1 MGDNSVVYWYSN
13 LEKHLCGYCKN
24 PNGNVSHG
32 MWAKILSVEDYQN
45 LIDRGWRRSGSYCYK
60 PLMNEICCPMYTIK
74 CDALNFQLSKSQK
87 KVIKKFNKFL
97 KDGVLHKNT
106 NYQDCQDSIS
116 EFVPREIPVP
126 AHVLDKEVVINCEKN
141 EGDSSQIAAPSVS
154 QVTEAVP
161 GTSSL
166 PKTGVGADPSK
177 PPCKKAKILRM
188 ERKKEKL
195 QKKGIVFEKK
205 PVANEQKTLEELLNE
220 TVPDSK
226 HKIRL
231 ELINTSRRS
240 AEWENLKQLE
250 FELYKKYQM
259 CVHGDPPGKCTMESF
274 QRFLINSPLQIT
286 LEQIHE
292 NHKYFH
298 LTASLFAKYQMAV
311 HNEPPGDCDEHQYLN
326 FLVDTPLQNI
336 RFSRDSEL
344 GFGSFHQLYWL
355 DDKLIAVGVID
366 ILPKCVSAV
375 YFFYDPDYRDLTLG
389 TYGSLREVEFART
402 LHGKISTID
411 SYYMGFYIHSCPKM
425 RYKGKLS
432 PSYLLC
438 PETYHWIPIEKSLGK
453 LEVSKYSRL
462 DKVEAV
468 DENLCTSRDV
478 DEIKI
483 LYNRKLV
490 LFKQY
495 KRKFGG
501 HDLFDTIG
509 RLIGQKCAKSIIF
522 IADN

>member
-1 MGDNSVVYWYSN
+1 MGDNSVVYWYSS

-24 PNGNVSHG
+24 PKGNVSHG

-97 KDGVLHKNT
+97 KDGVLNKNT
-106 NYQDCQDSIS
+106 NPQECQDNIS
-116 EFVPREIPVP
+116 EFVHREVP
-126 AHVLDKEVVINCEKN
+126 THVLDKEVVINSDLNCEKD
-141 EGDSSQIAAPSVS
+141 EQDSSQVAAPSVS
-154 QVTEAVP
+154 QVQEAVP
-161 GTSSL
+161 STSSM
-166 PKTGVGADPSK
+166 PKSGLGADPTK
-177 PPCKKAKILRM
+177 PPCKKAKILRL

-205 PVANEQKTLEELLNE
+205 PATNEQKTLEEFLND
-220 TVPDSK
+220 TAPDSK
-226 HKIRL
+226 HKIKL
-231 ELINTSRRS
+231 VLINTSRRS
-240 AEWENLKQLE
+240 AEWENLKKLE
-250 FELYKKYQM
+250 FELYKKYQT
-259 CVHGDPPGKCTMESF
+259 CVHNDPPGKCTMEGF
-274 QRFLINSPLQIT
+274 QRFLINSPLQ
-286 LEQIHE
+286 
-292 NHKYFH
+292 N
-298 LTASLFAKYQMAV
+298 V
-311 HNEPPGDCDEHQYLN
+311 
-326 FLVDTPLQNI
+326 

-366 ILPKCVSAV
+366 ILPKCISAV

-402 LHGKISTID
+402 LHRIIPSID

-438 PETYHWIPIEKSLGK
+438 PETYRWISIEKSVAK
-453 LEVSKYSRL
+453 LEASKYSRL
-462 DKVEAV
+462 DNNEAV
-468 DENLCTSRDV
+468 DENSCTSRDV

-483 LYNRKLV
+483 LCNRKLV
-490 LFKQY
+490 QFKQY

-501 HDLFDTIG
+501 HDMFDTIG
-509 RLIGQKCAKSIIF
+509 RLIGKKCAKSIIF

>member
-226 HKIRL
+226 HKIR
-231 ELINTSRRS
+231 
-240 AEWENLKQLE
+240 
-250 FELYKKYQM
+250 
-259 CVHGDPPGKCTMESF
+259 
-274 QRFLINSPLQIT
+274 IT

>member
-274 QRFLINSPLQIT
+274 QRFLINSPLQ
-286 LEQIHE
+286 
-292 NHKYFH
+292 
-298 LTASLFAKYQMAV
+298 
-311 HNEPPGDCDEHQYLN
+311 
-326 FLVDTPLQNI
+326 NI